1 MKKTRPPDVV
11 LPAELPPLGPDRPF
25 VRPRVD
31 TFTLE
36 NGLEV
41 WSVETPGF
49 PLVALRLVIR
59 GGRGDDAPQ
68 VPGFAEL
75 LADSLEEGTRSRGA
89 VELFDLLQ
97 DAGGDLK
104 ADATADA
111 ATVTAYGLA
120 SSLPLLAELTADVVR
135 NAAFPDEGVRRVK
148 ALALEDLTT
157 DESEPA
163 FLASRALS
171 RLLYRRHPYATVAPT
186 RTSIRAVTPA
196 LLRAERGRR
205 LRPERALLV
214 VAGAV
219 RAPAVRRAVEPFA
232 AWKGRGPL
240 PPSPTLAP
248 LTTERSIV
256 ILDRPGSVQATLV
269 VGNVGTTRTEAHAW
283 PLDLAVTV
291 YGASFSSRL
300 VQSLRVEKG
309 YTYSP
314 GAASLWLPGRGIV
327 RSWASVRTS
336 VARPALAEIFRQMER
351 MGRDEVGAEELDRA
365 RRRESGLSLLAL
377 QSAGGV
383 AREARYGRG
392 ACTVPP

>member
-75 LADSLEEGTRSRGA
+75 LADAREEGTRSRGA

-219 RAPAVRRAVEPFA
+219 RDVAGVETELSTTGGTSDARFIRSYCPVLEFGLVGESMHKVDEKSAVADL
-232 AWKGRGPL
+232 KM
-240 PPSPTLAP
+240 LARVYE
-248 LTTERSIV
+248 TV
-256 ILDRPGSVQATLV
+256 LDR
-269 VGNVGTTRTEAHAW
+269 
-283 PLDLAVTV
+283 
-291 YGASFSSRL
+291 YFAS
-300 VQSLRVEKG
+300 
-309 YTYSP
+309 
-314 GAASLWLPGRGIV
+314 
-327 RSWASVRTS
+327 
-336 VARPALAEIFRQMER
+336 
-351 MGRDEVGAEELDRA
+351 
-365 RRRESGLSLLAL
+365 
-377 QSAGGV
+377 
-383 AREARYGRG
+383 
-392 ACTVPP
+392 